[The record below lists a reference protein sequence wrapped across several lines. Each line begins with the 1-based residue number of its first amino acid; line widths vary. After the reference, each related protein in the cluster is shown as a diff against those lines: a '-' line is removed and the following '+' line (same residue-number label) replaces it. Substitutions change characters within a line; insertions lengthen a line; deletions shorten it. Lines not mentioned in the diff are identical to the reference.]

1 MDIQI
6 RNMTKS
12 DIDRV
17 GEILY
22 EGFTAVA
29 SHFGYASNVSSLQ
42 EGKLIAWAMFRHGP
56 SEKLVVEA
64 DGRVVGSTHLSLRG
78 DVAGLGPTV
87 IDPHFQG
94 RSMGRELI
102 SAVLER
108 AENQSSMRTILEAF
122 NPAVFALIYF
132 SLGFELVADLLD
144 LILRGEVKQEVEP
157 CGNVG
162 ELTLDDLDQIC
173 AYDSPRSGLDRRSDF
188 TYFMRWGKVFAYRDQ
203 SQIRGYLACLPGSSW
218 VQLGPLVAEG
228 QEEAECLF
236 RHGVA
241 SFKDQDFRTRI
252 MARDHSLANALKGLG
267 FRLYCTEF
275 LMVRGPWRPSQYV
288 EALGIFPEAA

>member
-6 RNMTKS
+6 RSMTKA

-22 EGFTAVA
+22 EGFTTVA
-29 SHFGYASNVSSLQ
+29 SHYGYASNVSSVQ
-42 EGKLIAWAMFRHGP
+42 EGKLIAWAMLRHGP

-94 RSMGRELI
+94 RSVGRELI
-102 SAVLER
+102 GTVLDK
-108 AENQSSMRTILEAF
+108 AENGTSIRTILEAF

-132 SLGFELVADLLD
+132 SLDFELVADLLD
-144 LILRGEVKQEVEP
+144 LILKAKAKPSVEP
-157 CGNVG
+157 CSSVE
-162 ELTLDDLDQIC
+162 ELTLDDLDQVC
-173 AYDSPRSGLDRRSDF
+173 AYDKPRSGLDRRPDF
-188 TYFMRWGKVFAYRDQ
+188 TYFMRWGKVLAYRDQ

-228 QEEAECLF
+228 QAEAECLF
-236 RHGVA
+236 RHAVA
-241 SFKDQDFRTRI
+241 SFEDRDFRTRI
-252 MARDHSLANALKGLG
+252 MTRDHSLANALKDLG
-267 FRLYCTEF
+267 FRIYCTEF
-275 LMVRGPWRPSQYV
+275 LMVRGVWRPSQYV
-288 EALGIFPEAA
+288 EALGMFPEAA

>member
-6 RNMTKS
+6 RNMTKA

-29 SHFGYASNVSSLQ
+29 SHYGYASNVSSLQ
-42 EGKLIAWAMFRHGP
+42 EGKLIAWAILHHGP

-64 DGRVVGSTHLSLRG
+64 DKRVVGSTHLSLRG
-78 DVAGLGPTV
+78 DIAGLGPTV

-94 RSMGRELI
+94 KSMGRELI
-102 SAVLER
+102 SAVLKK
-108 AENQSSMRTILEAF
+108 AENQSSIRTILEAF

-132 SLGFELVADLLD
+132 SLEFELVADLLD
-144 LILRGEVKQEVEP
+144 LILRGGAKQSVEL
-157 CGNVG
+157 CSNVE
-162 ELTLDDLDQIC
+162 ELATDDLDQIC
-173 AYDSPRSGLDRRSDF
+173 AYDSPRSGLDRRPDF
-188 TYFMRWGKVFAYRDQ
+188 TYFARWGKVFAYRHQ

-236 RHGVA
+236 RHA
-241 SFKDQDFRTRI
+241 LAFYKDRDFRTRI
-252 MARDHSLANALKGLG
+252 MARDHLLANALKGLG

-275 LMVRGPWRPSQYV
+275 LMVQGPWRPSQYV
-288 EALGIFPEAA
+288 EALGIFPEAV